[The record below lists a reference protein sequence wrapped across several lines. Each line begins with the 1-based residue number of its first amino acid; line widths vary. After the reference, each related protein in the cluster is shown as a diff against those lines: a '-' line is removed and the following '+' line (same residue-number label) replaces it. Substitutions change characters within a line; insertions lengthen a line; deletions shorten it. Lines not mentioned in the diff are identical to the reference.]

1 MLSLTS
7 AVADRGVLGEDRDA
21 LLALEVHRVHDA
33 LVDVLVLAEGA
44 GLPQHGVDE
53 RGLAVVDVG
62 DDGDV
67 AQVVAGGSAGGGQ
80 GTQGTVGSMGRLFAA
95 VYDRLMAGTE
105 DAGLRDARH
114 DLVGGARGEV
124 LEIGAGTGLNFGHYR
139 PEQVTRVVAT
149 EPDAHM
155 ARRAR
160 AAASA
165 PRFRRGLRGLR
176 AGPAVRRASFDTV
189 VCTLVLC
196 TVPDPP
202 RAVAE
207 VERVLRPGGK
217 LLFLEHVRSEQPGT
231 ARWQYRLERP
241 WGVLGAGC
249 HPNRDTLALI
259 GASPLQVG
267 GVPS

>member
-1 MLSLTS
+1 
-7 AVADRGVLGEDRDA
+7 
-21 LLALEVHRVHDA
+21 
-33 LVDVLVLAEGA
+33 
-44 GLPQHGVDE
+44 
-53 RGLAVVDVG
+53 
-62 DDGDV
+62 
-67 AQVVAGGSAGGGQ
+67 
-80 GTQGTVGSMGRLFAA
+80 MGRLFAA

-114 DLVGGARGEV
+114 DLIGGARGEV

-139 PEQVTRVVAT
+139 PDQVTRVVAT

-160 AAASA
+160 AAAASA
-165 PRFRRGLRGLR
+165 PVPVEVSEASAMDLPFE
-176 AGPAVRRASFDTV
+176 AASFDTV

-196 TVPDPP
+196 TVPDPA

-207 VERVLRPGGK
+207 VERVLRPAGK

-231 ARWQYRLERP
+231 ARWQDRLERP

-249 HPNRDTLALI
+249 HPNRDTLALL

-267 GVPS
+267 EYRRDTLPKSPPIVRPLVIGAATKT